1 MAENRLLGCACIF
14 SACPFNHNLNGDTGK
29 NNGIWGSSSVGVV
42 YRQLLRLIIFEK
54 GGNLKNLKKVFIH
67 RLVEKGIEPSLIP
80 GFIRVLTHSI
90 SGNSH
95 TNLHQ
100 VNRRL
105 RYLGW
110 NDFELDYHTLS
121 MAEACL
127 EEEGYNNSRYTPP
140 THSNS
145 FISSQ
150 IWCHPET
157 KDF

>member
-14 SACPFNHNLNGDTGK
+14 SACPFNHILDGDTGK
-29 NNGIWGSSSVGVV
+29 NNGIWGSPSVGVV
-42 YRQLLRLIIFEK
+42 YSQPLRLIILEK
-54 GGNLKNLKKVFIH
+54 EGHLKNLKKVFIH
-67 RLVEKGIEPSLIP
+67 RLVEKGIEPCLIP
-80 GFIRVLTHSI
+80 GFVRVLTNSL
-90 SGNSH
+90 SGNSQ

-127 EEEGYNNSRYTPP
+127 EEEGFHNSRYIPP

-145 FISSQ
+145 FRFSQ
-150 IWCHPET
+150 I
-157 KDF
+157 

>member
-14 SACPFNHNLNGDTGK
+14 SACPFNHILDGDTGK
-29 NNGIWGSSSVGVV
+29 NNGIWGSPSVGVV
-42 YRQLLRLIIFEK
+42 YCQPLRLIKLEK
-54 GGNLKNLKKVFIH
+54 EGHLKNLKKVFIH
-67 RLVEKGIEPSLIP
+67 RLVEKGIEPYLIP
-80 GFIRVLTHSI
+80 GFVRVLT
-90 SGNSH
+90 NSLSTNSQ

-127 EEEGYNNSRYTPP
+127 EKEGFHNSRYIQP
-140 THSNS
+140 TYSNS
-145 FISSQ
+145 FRSSQ
-150 IWCHPET
+150 M
-157 KDF
+157 